1 VNLGN
6 GEFKI
11 KLSKEAINNVLKS
24 RSLVET
30 FLEDNHS
37 VYGVTTGIGNF
48 ATVDIPVEKLE
59 DLQYNIIR
67 SHAAGVGNP
76 LSPARTRMLL
86 ALRINVLAKGYSGIS
101 LNTLQGL
108 IDAFN
113 ASCLSWVPEQGSVGA
128 SGDLAPLAH
137 LALGIV
143 GEGKMWSPRTG
154 WEDAKRVIPFYYSNV
169 KFKSRAL
176 YYRLKCQHN
185 LIFSQTIFYF

>member
-1 VNLGN
+1 
-6 GEFKI
+6 
-11 KLSKEAINNVLKS
+11 VLKS